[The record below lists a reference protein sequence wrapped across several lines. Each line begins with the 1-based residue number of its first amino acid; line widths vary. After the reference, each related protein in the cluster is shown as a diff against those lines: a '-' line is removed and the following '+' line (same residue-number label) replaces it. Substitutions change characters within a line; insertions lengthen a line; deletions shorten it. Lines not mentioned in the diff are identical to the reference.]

1 MGIKEIL
8 SDSKLYLLVGLII
21 ALLSIPLLPVAKTQ
35 AQGGSIQLIGK
46 EWNHD
51 PLRVYI
57 KASTSLQSYVNDVKT
72 ALYDWS
78 SSLKAKANNSN
89 VFNFKL
95 VDSEMNADIVI
106 QIHGGAYA
114 GVLGIT
120 TWQDK
125 DNDGYF
131 DKARISVKVG
141 PGADSVDFRNVVRHE
156 IGHALGLGHEV
167 TSIQDL
173 MDPTYDASAINTDIY
188 PSDLD
193 LDALLSIYGNDGFG
207 LPNLPPAEIPS
218 TYPPS

>member
-1 MGIKEIL
+1 MKKYL
-8 SDSKLYLLVGLII
+8 SIGLVI
-21 ALLSIPLLPVAKTQ
+21 ALLSIPLLPVVKTQ

-57 KASTSLQSYVNDVKT
+57 KASTSLQQYVTHAQT
-72 ALYDWS
+72 ALNDWS
-78 SSLKAKANNSN
+78 SSLKARAGNSN
-89 VFNFKL
+89 GFNFEL
-95 VDSEMNADIVI
+95 VDSEMNADIII
-106 QIHGGAYA
+106 QIRAGAYA

-125 DNDGYF
+125 DKDGYV
-131 DKARISVKVG
+131 DKARINVKIG
-141 PGADSVDFRNVVRHE
+141 PGATSEDFRNVVRHE

-167 TSIQDL
+167 TSMQDL

-193 LDALLSIYGNDGFG
+193 LDALLFIYGSDGFG
-207 LPNLPPAEIPS
+207 LPNLSPADIPS
-218 TYPPS
+218 TYP